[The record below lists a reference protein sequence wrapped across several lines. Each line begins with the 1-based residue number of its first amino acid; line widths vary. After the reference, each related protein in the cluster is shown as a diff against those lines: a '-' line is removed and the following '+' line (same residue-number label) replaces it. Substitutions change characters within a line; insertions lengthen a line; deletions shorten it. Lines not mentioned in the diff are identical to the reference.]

1 MCKLLQISFIMF
13 FVSIV
18 AFAANDPKLGQNY
31 PNPAKE
37 RTNIEVQFNSPQ
49 ATLTI
54 SNVLGKSIEVKQ
66 LNSPGTLSLDVT
78 DYPEG
83 VYFYTLEADGG
94 KITKKMTVKK

>member
-1 MCKLLQISFIMF
+1 MRKLLHISFLMV

-18 AFAANDPKLGQNY
+18 AFATNDPKLGQNY

-37 RTNIEVQFNSPQ
+37 KTFIEVQFNSPH
-49 ATLTI
+49 ATLSI
-54 SNVLGKSIEVKQ
+54 SNVLGKRVEVKQ
-66 LNSPGTLSLDVT
+66 LTIPGTLSLDVT

-94 KITKKMTVKK
+94 KVTKKMTVKK

>member
-1 MCKLLQISFIMF
+1 MRKLLQISFVML

-78 DYPEG
+78 EYPEG

>member
-1 MCKLLQISFIMF
+1 ML

-78 DYPEG
+78 EYPEG